1 MAYDTPYTPK
11 DNSGSIFKNDRK
23 EKDTHPDGKGSCVID
38 GVEYWVSS
46 WNKTSAKGVQFRS
59 LSFQRKEQPQT
70 APATREPHYST
81 PARPAPTRQ
90 SPQQAQRPASGFD
103 DMDDDIPFRDPIAYR
118 GHHWTF
124 G

>member
-1 MAYDTPYTPK
+1 MSYDTPYTPK

-23 EKDTHPDGKGSCVID
+23 EKDTHPDGKGSALID

-70 APATREPHYST
+70 APATREPHYIA
-81 PARPAPTRQ
+81 PAPRPAPSRQ
-90 SPQQAQRPASGFD
+90 APAPQGSQGSGFS
-103 DMDDDIPFRDPIAYR
+103 DMDDDIPFRDPMAYR
-118 GHHWTF
+118 GHHWIL
-124 G
+124 

>member
-1 MAYDTPYTPK
+1 MSYDTPYTPK

-59 LSFQRKEQPQT
+59 LSFQRKEQPASIPQQS
-70 APATREPHYST
+70 ARPPAPRQAPRPATDFS
-81 PARPAPTRQ
+81 
-90 SPQQAQRPASGFD
+90 
-103 DMDDDIPFRDPIAYR
+103 DMDSDIP
-118 GHHWTF
+118 W
-124 G
+124 

>member
-59 LSFQRKEQPQT
+59 LSFQRKEQPASVPQQ
-70 APATREPHYST
+70 P
-81 PARPAPTRQ
+81 PARPAPSRLAPRGSQ
-90 SPQQAQRPASGFD
+90 GSGFD
-103 DMDDDIPFRDPIAYR
+103 DLDDVPF
-118 GHHWTF
+118 
-124 G
+124 

>member
-1 MAYDTPYTPK
+1 MSYDTPYTPK

-59 LSFQRKEQPQT
+59 LSFQRKEQPASVPQ
-70 APATREPHYST
+70 
-81 PARPAPTRQ
+81 RP
-90 SPQQAQRPASGFD
+90 AQRPAPPAPRQAPRGTHNYAPPED
-103 DMDDDIPFRDPIAYR
+103 DENIPF
-118 GHHWTF
+118 
-124 G
+124 

>member
-1 MAYDTPYTPK
+1 MSYDTPYTPK

-59 LSFQRKEQPQT
+59 LSFQRKEQPASVPQQ
-70 APATREPHYST
+70 A
-81 PARPAPTRQ
+81 PARPAPSRQ
-90 SPQQAQRPASGFD
+90 APRGSQGSGFD
-103 DMDDDIPFRDPIAYR
+103 DMEDDIPF
-118 GHHWTF
+118 
-124 G
+124 

>member
-23 EKDTHPDGKGSCVID
+23 EKETHPDGKGSALID

-46 WNKTSAKGVQFRS
+46 WTKQDRNGNPYRS

-70 APATREPHYST
+70 APP
-81 PARPAPTRQ
+81 PAFKQPSQDAAKARQAPK
-90 SPQQAQRPASGFD
+90 A
-103 DMDDDIPFRDPIAYR
+103 
-118 GHHWTF
+118 
-124 G
+124 